1 MRDLRRLIAG
11 NDNLQIDNLS
21 LILRGSALYDT
32 KNGDDVYIQ
41 LNDGGIVIVLIF
53 LFDQC
58 TILSFFL
65 NKERRITY
73 VISTSKLQLPLV
85 CPSIVYTMAHY

>member
-21 LILRGSALYDT
+21 LILRGSALYDM

-41 LNDGGIVIVLIF
+41 LNDGGILIVLIL

-58 TILSFFL
+58 TILS
-65 NKERRITY
+65 I
-73 VISTSKLQLPLV
+73 
-85 CPSIVYTMAHY
+85 